1 MPKKIPK
8 SKISNP
14 PKSFDYPCHLKSGVP
29 PAPSPTFPLLGTQ
42 AKKEKKLLN
51 LRVTVNVNNNDG
63 SLKRDFYTVKV
74 WKIQITGGGGT
85 LVQSA
90 LPMLENPPVCL
101 LLRFFHKHAKNQLT
115 FAFSAAVNHL
125 NGPLRK
131 QNFA

>member
-8 SKISNP
+8 SKISDP

-29 PAPSPTFPLLGTQ
+29 PPPPPPCPLLGTQ

-51 LRVTVNVNNNDG
+51 LLVAVNVNNNDG
-63 SLKRDFYTVKV
+63 SLKRDFYTVNV
-74 WKIQITGGGGT
+74 RKIQISRRT

-90 LPMLENPPVCL
+90 LPLLENPPVCL
-101 LLRFFHKHAKNQLT
+101 LLRFFQKHAKNQLT
-115 FAFSAAVNHL
+115 FAFSAAVKHL

>member
-1 MPKKIPK
+1 MNAPKNPEIENFNPPKKILRL
-8 SKISNP
+8 SLYLEIRSTP
-14 PKSFDYPCHLKSGVP
+14 PPPC
-29 PAPSPTFPLLGTQ
+29 PLLGTQ

-51 LRVTVNVNNNDG
+51 LLVTVNVNNNDG
-63 SLKRDFYTVKV
+63 SLKRDFYTVNV
-74 WKIQITGGGGT
+74 WNIQISRGT

-90 LPMLENPPVCL
+90 LPLLENPPVCL
-101 LLRFFHKHAKNQLT
+101 LLRFFHKHAKNQLI